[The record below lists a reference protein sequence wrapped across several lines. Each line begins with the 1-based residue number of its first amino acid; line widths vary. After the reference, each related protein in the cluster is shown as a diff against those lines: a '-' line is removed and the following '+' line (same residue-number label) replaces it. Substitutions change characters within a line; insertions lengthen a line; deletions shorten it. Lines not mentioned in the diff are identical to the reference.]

1 MIDLIPLFLLILL
14 AVVVLW
20 PSRARNADISD
31 YAEHGGRTVGL

>member
-1 MIDLIPLFLLILL
+1 MNTPETYAILL